1 MDRTIIYKLIIL
13 LTLKFNQN
21 LGRFKPSMKLR
32 FATILFVLFF
42 VMANNCSNDKPTE
55 NLNFS
60 LISAH
65 KDSKNIFK
73 IIIKWPGDDFA
84 SKQDLEIRDKI
95 EKRLSE
101 NGLGKIVQSG
111 TGMGWM
117 DIIVDVKDKDSARSE
132 IEGIIRKISPNSKFE
147 IKY

>member
-1 MDRTIIYKLIIL
+1 
-13 LTLKFNQN
+13 
-21 LGRFKPSMKLR
+21 MKY
-32 FATILFVLFF
+32 FIAAILFVLFF

-55 NLNFS
+55 DVNLS
-60 LISAH
+60 LISTH

-95 EKRLSE
+95 EKRISE
-101 NGLGKIVQSG
+101 KRLGKIVQSG

-132 IEGIIRKISPNSKFE
+132 IEGIIREISPNSKFVGWS
-147 IKY
+147 